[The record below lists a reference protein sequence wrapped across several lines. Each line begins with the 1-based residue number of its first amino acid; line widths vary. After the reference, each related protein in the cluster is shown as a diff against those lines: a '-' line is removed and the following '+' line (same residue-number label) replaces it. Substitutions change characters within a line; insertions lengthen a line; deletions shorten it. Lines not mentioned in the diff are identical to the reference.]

1 MALSTT
7 HGERPGTTVTGTYN
21 GNDDVAGNA
30 SASINITSAAP
41 FAASGT
47 LTMHGPTVTPMASAQ
62 PYLAGTPPPYANA
75 LYVNVNGSDPQIW
88 YTAANSGSTCLANY
102 DIASANGACATASPG
117 PAGLSTDGSTVRVRR
132 RRDRAVLLPIQ
143 YARFPRASQFVQY
156 LLRIGQRFGLLADD
170 ELALLRG

>member
-1 MALSTT
+1 M
-7 HGERPGTTVTGTYN
+7 TGTYN

-30 SASINITSAAP
+30 SAVDQLSRAAP

-47 LTMHGPTVTPMASAQ
+47 LTMRGPTVTPMASAQ

-102 DIASANGACATASPG
+102 DIASANGACATASPV
-117 PAGLSTDGSTVRVRR
+117 PPD
-132 RRDRAVLLPIQ
+132 
-143 YARFPRASQFVQY
+143 
-156 LLRIGQRFGLLADD
+156 
-170 ELALLRG
+170 